1 MINLISIKRNSNQNA
16 NNIDIQV
23 EQCNRNKVRKCRN
36 KANIYSQLLFDKR
49 YPNHVIG
56 IEQYLQQMV
65 LGKLTAYR
73 GKNET
78 ESVSYHIYKNY
89 LKEQKLPP

>member
-1 MINLISIKRNSNQNA
+1 MINLISIKRNANQNA
-16 NNIDIQV
+16 NNIDIQT
-23 EQCNRNKVRKCRN
+23 EQRNRNKVRKYRN

-56 IEQYLQQMV
+56 KEEYLQQMV
-65 LGKLTAYR
+65 LGKLNAYR
-73 GKNET
+73 RKNET
-78 ESVSYHIYKNY
+78 EPVSYNIYKNY

>member
-1 MINLISIKRNSNQNA
+1 MINLISIKRNANQNA
-16 NNIDIQV
+16 NNIDIQM
-23 EQCNRNKVRKCRN
+23 EQHNRNKVRKYRN

-56 IEQYLQQMV
+56 KEEYLQQMV
-65 LGKLTAYR
+65 LGKLNAYR
-73 GKNET
+73 RKNET
-78 ESVSYHIYKNY
+78 EPVSYNIYKNY